1 MTTSARRVRAVRVT
15 DAAAIFDHRS
25 DGTIY
30 VRSPRTLAAYPEK
43 ITERLEHWATTAPNR
58 TFLARRGP
66 DGAWQRLTYSQ
77 TLARV
82 RAIAQALINRRLSP
96 DRPIAILSGNS
107 LEHALLALAAMY
119 AGVLYA
125 PIAPAYSLA
134 VKTFGTLEKIIAT
147 LQPAMIFAE
156 HGHLFEPALRNLP
169 LAGVEL
175 VVTESSATG
184 IPSTRFAELEDTAI
198 TSAVDDA
205 HARVTADTIA
215 KILFTSGSTGSPKG
229 VVNTQRMLTSNQEII
244 RSSMQFLADAPP
256 VLCDWLPWN
265 HTFGGNHN
273 FGIALYNGGTLYID
287 DGRPT
292 AAGFDATARNLR
304 EIATTAYFNV
314 PKGFEML
321 VDRMRADPELRRV
334 FFSKVQVLFYAA
346 AGLSQRVW
354 DELQELAVA
363 ACGEEILMMTGL
375 GATETAP
382 SALFTGIEGAA
393 SGLVGLPLPGVEL
406 KLAPVAG
413 KLEARVKG
421 PSVTPGFW
429 RNPALTS
436 ASFDEEGYYRMGDAL
451 VFADPSDPLK
461 GFRFDGRLNED
472 FKLSTGTWVSA
483 GPLRMKFLQHFGALV
498 QDVVLAG
505 PDRDFVTALVFPA
518 PAASAH
524 EFRTRLNQFADLNT
538 GSSTLVQ
545 RAIFLHQSPSIEAGE
560 ITDKGTLN
568 QRAVRENRAAI
579 VEELYQPN
587 PSARVVCAD
596 TQIGIAS

>member
-1 MTTSARRVRAVRVT
+1 MRAVRVAE
-15 DAAAIFDHRS
+15 AAAVFDHRP
-25 DGTIY
+25 DGTVY
-30 VRSPRTLAAYPEK
+30 VRSPRPLASYPEK
-43 ITERLEHWATTAPNR
+43 ITERLEYWASTAPDR
-58 TFLARRGP
+58 AFLARRGS
-66 DGAWQRLTYSQ
+66 DGEWQRVTYSQ

-82 RAIAQALINRRLSP
+82 RSIAQSLLERGLSVE
-96 DRPIAILSGNS
+96 RPVAILSGNS
-107 LEHALLALAAMY
+107 IEHALLALAAMY
-119 AGVLYA
+119 TGVLYA

-134 VKTFGTLEKIIAT
+134 VKTFGTLEKICSA
-147 LQPAMIFAE
+147 LQPALIFADD
-156 HGHLFEPALRNLP
+156 GHRFEEALRNVP
-169 LAGVEL
+169 LAGVE
-175 VVTESSATG
+175 VVGIAT
-184 IPSTRFAELEDTAI
+184 SFAELENTTP
-198 TSAVDDA
+198 TSAVDEA
-205 HARVTADTIA
+205 HARVTPDTIA
-215 KILFTSGSTGSPKG
+215 KILFTSGSTGAPKG
-229 VVNTQRMLTSNQEII
+229 VINTQRMLCSNQEII
-244 RSSMQFLADAPP
+244 RSSMQFLADEPP

-304 EIATTAYFNV
+304 EIATTACFNV

-321 VDRMRADPELRRV
+321 VDRMRTDAELRRV

-363 ACGEEILMMTGL
+363 TCGEEILMMTGL

-382 SALFTGIEGAA
+382 AALFTGIEGAA

-406 KLAPVAG
+406 KLAPVG
-413 KLEARVKG
+413 SKLEARIKG

-429 RNPALTS
+429 RNPELTR

-451 VFADPSDPLK
+451 LFADPNDPLK

-505 PDRDFVTALVFPA
+505 PDRDFVTALVFAA
-518 PAASAH
+518 PGISID
-524 EFRTRLNQFADLNT
+524 EFRGCLNDFARLST
-538 GSSTLVQ
+538 GSCTLVQ
-545 RAIFLHQSPSIEAGE
+545 RAIVLDQPPSIEAGE

-568 QRAVRENRAAI
+568 QRAVRENRSAI
-579 VEELYQPN
+579 VEELYQAN
-587 PSARVVCAD
+587 PSARIVCTD
-596 TQIGIAS
+596 TENEK

>member
-1 MTTSARRVRAVRVT
+1 MTSSTHRVRAVRVT
-15 DAAAIFDHRS
+15 DAAAIFDYRP
-25 DGTIY
+25 DGTVY
-30 VRSPRTLAAYPEK
+30 VRSPRPLASYPEK
-43 ITERLEHWATTAPNR
+43 ITERLEYWASTVPDR

-66 DGAWQRLTYSQ
+66 DGEWQRITYSQ

-82 RAIAQALINRRLSP
+82 RAIAQSLIDRGLSTQ
-96 DRPIAILSGNS
+96 RPIAILSGNS
-107 LEHALLALAAMY
+107 IEHALLALAAMY
-119 AGVLYA
+119 SGVLYA
-125 PIAPAYSLA
+125 PIAPAYSLG
-134 VKTFGTLEKIIAT
+134 VKTFGTLEKICAA
-147 LQPAMIFAE
+147 LQPAMIFADD
-156 HGHLFEPALRNLP
+156 GNRFEPALRNIP
-169 LAGVEL
+169 LAGTE
-175 VVTESSATG
+175 VVG
-184 IPSTRFAELEDTAI
+184 IASTPFAELENTTP
-198 TSAVDDA
+198 TSAVDEA
-205 HARVTADTIA
+205 HSRVTPDTIA
-215 KILFTSGSTGSPKG
+215 KILFTSGSTGAPKG
-229 VVNTQRMLTSNQEII
+229 VINTQRMLCSNQEII
-244 RSSMQFLADAPP
+244 RSSMRFLADEPT

-292 AAGFDATARNLR
+292 ATGFDATARNLR
-304 EIATTAYFNV
+304 EIATTACFNV

-321 VDRMRADPELRRV
+321 VARMRVDDQLRRV

-363 ACGEEILMMTGL
+363 TCGEEILMMTGL

-382 SALFTGIEGAA
+382 AALFTGIEGAA

-406 KLAPVAG
+406 KLARVG
-413 KLEARVKG
+413 DKLEARVKG

-429 RNPALTS
+429 RNPELTR

-451 VFADPSDPLK
+451 VFADPNDPLK

-472 FKLSTGTWVSA
+472 FKLSTGTLVSA
-483 GPLRMKFLQHFGALV
+483 GPLRMKFLQHFGGLV

-518 PAASAH
+518 PGASIEEFHVCLNDFAH
-524 EFRTRLNQFADLNT
+524 FST

-545 RAIFLHQSPSIEAGE
+545 RALFLDQPPSIEAGE

-568 QRAVRENRAAI
+568 QRAVRENRAAT
-579 VEELYQPN
+579 VEELYKSK
-587 PSARVVCAD
+587 PSARIICAD
-596 TQIGIAS
+596 TEIEK

>member
-1 MTTSARRVRAVRVT
+1 MTPSARKVRAVRVT
-15 DAAAIFDHRS
+15 DAAAIFDRQH
-25 DGTIY
+25 DGTTY
-30 VRSPRTLAAYPEK
+30 VHSPRPLGRYPEK
-43 ITERLEHWATTAPNR
+43 ITERLELWASTAPDR
-58 TFLARRGP
+58 TFLACRGA
-66 DGAWQRLTYSQ
+66 DGEWQRVTYSQ
-77 TLARV
+77 ALSRV
-82 RAIAQALINRRLSP
+82 RAIAQSLLDRGLSAE
-96 DRPIAILSGNS
+96 RPIAILSGNS
-107 LEHALLALAAMY
+107 IEHALLALAAMY
-119 AGVLYA
+119 TGVLYT

-134 VKTFGTLEKIIAT
+134 VKTFGTLENICGA

-156 HGHLFEPALRNLP
+156 DGRRFEKALRNIP
-169 LAGVEL
+169 LAA
-175 VVTESSATG
+175 TEVIGLAT
-184 IPSTRFAELEDTAI
+184 SFAELENTTP
-198 TSAVDDA
+198 TSAVDEA
-205 HARVTADTIA
+205 HGRVTPDTIA
-215 KILFTSGSTGSPKG
+215 KVLFTSGSTGAPKG
-229 VVNTQRMLTSNQEII
+229 VINTQRMLCSNQEMI
-244 RSSMQFLADAPP
+244 RSSMQFLADEPP

-292 AAGFDATARNLR
+292 ASGFDATARNLR
-304 EIATTAYFNV
+304 EIATSAYFNV

-321 VDRMRADPELRRV
+321 VDSMRSDAVLRRV

-354 DELQELAVA
+354 NELQELAVA
-363 ACGEEILMMTGL
+363 TCGEEILMMTGL

-382 SALFTGIEGAA
+382 AALFTGIEGAA

-406 KLAPVAG
+406 KLAPVG
-413 KLEARVKG
+413 DKLEVRVKG
-421 PSVTPGFW
+421 ACVMPGFW
-429 RNPALTS
+429 RNPKLTR
-436 ASFDEEGYYRMGDAL
+436 ASFDEEEYYRMGDAL
-451 VFADPSDPLK
+451 VFADPNDPLK

-505 PDRDFVTALVFPA
+505 PDRDFVTALVLPA
-518 PAASAH
+518 PRTSMD
-524 EFRTRLNQFADLNT
+524 EFRARLNDFAHLST

-545 RAIFLHQSPSIEAGE
+545 RAIFLDRPPSIEAGE

-579 VEELYQPN
+579 VEELYQPK
-587 PSARVVCAD
+587 PSERVIC
-596 TQIGIAS
+596 TETEKEK

>member
-1 MTTSARRVRAVRVT
+1 MTSSAHRVRAVRIAE
-15 DAAAIFDHRS
+15 AAAIFDHRA
-25 DGTIY
+25 DGAIY
-30 VRSPRTLAAYPEK
+30 VRSPRPLASYPEK
-43 ITERLEHWATTAPNR
+43 ITERLEHWAATAPDR
-58 TFLARRGP
+58 TFLARRGA
-66 DGAWQRLTYSQ
+66 DGEWQRVTYSQ
-77 TLARV
+77 TLTRV
-82 RAIAQALINRRLSP
+82 RAIAQSLLDRGFSVE
-96 DRPIAILSGNS
+96 RPIAILSGNS
-107 LEHALLALAAMY
+107 IEHALLALAAMY
-119 AGVLYA
+119 TGVLYA

-134 VKTFGTLEKIIAT
+134 VKTFGTLEKICAA
-147 LQPAMIFAE
+147 LQPAMIFVDD
-156 HGHLFEPALRNLP
+156 GHRFEEALRNIP
-169 LAGVEL
+169 LAGAE
-175 VVTESSATG
+175 VVGIAT
-184 IPSTRFAELEDTAI
+184 SFAELENTTP
-198 TSAVDDA
+198 TSAVDEA
-205 HARVTADTIA
+205 HSRVTPDTIA
-215 KILFTSGSTGSPKG
+215 KILFTSGSTGAPKG
-229 VVNTQRMLTSNQEII
+229 VINTQRMLCSNQEII
-244 RSSMQFLADAPP
+244 RSSMQFLADEPP

-292 AAGFDATARNLR
+292 GTGFDATARNLR
-304 EIATTAYFNV
+304 EIATTACFNV

-321 VDRMRADPELRRV
+321 ADRMRADAELRRV
-334 FFSKVQVLFYAA
+334 FFSKMQVLFYAA

-363 ACGEEILMMTGL
+363 TCGEEILMMTGL

-382 SALFTGIEGAA
+382 AALFTGIEGAA

-406 KLAPVAG
+406 KLAPVGG

-429 RNPALTS
+429 RNPELTR

-451 VFADPSDPLK
+451 VFADPANPAK

-518 PAASAH
+518 PGASID
-524 EFRTRLNQFADLNT
+524 EFRARLNNFAHLST
-538 GSSTLVQ
+538 GSCTLVQ
-545 RAIFLHQSPSIEAGE
+545 RAIFLDQPPSIEAGE

-579 VEELYQPN
+579 VEELYRPK
-587 PSARVVCAD
+587 PSARIICAE
-596 TQIGIAS
+596 IEIEK

>member
-1 MTTSARRVRAVRVT
+1 MTSSAHRVRAVRVS
-15 DAAAIFDHRS
+15 DAAAIFDHRP
-25 DGTIY
+25 DGTVY
-30 VRSPRTLAAYPEK
+30 VRSPRPLASYPEK
-43 ITERLEHWATTAPNR
+43 ITERLEHWAVCAPDR

-66 DGAWQRLTYSQ
+66 DGEWQRVTYSQ
-77 TLARV
+77 ALARV
-82 RAIAQALINRRLSP
+82 RAIAQSLIDRELSP
-96 DRPIAILSGNS
+96 ERPIAILSGNS
-107 LEHALLALAAMY
+107 IEHALLALAAMY
-119 AGVLYA
+119 TGVLYA

-134 VKTFGTLEKIIAT
+134 VKTFGTLEKICAA
-147 LQPAMIFAE
+147 LQPAMIFADD
-156 HGHLFEPALRNLP
+156 GHRFEPALRSISR
-169 LAGVEL
+169 
-175 VVTESSATG
+175 T
-184 IPSTRFAELEDTAI
+184 STPFAELENTTP
-198 TSAVDDA
+198 TSAVDEA
-205 HARVTADTIA
+205 HARVTPDTIA
-215 KILFTSGSTGSPKG
+215 KILFTSGSTGAPKG
-229 VVNTQRMLTSNQEII
+229 VINTQRMLCSNQEII
-244 RSSMQFLADAPP
+244 RSSMQFLADEPP

-304 EIATTAYFNV
+304 EIATTACFNV

-321 VDRMRADPELRRV
+321 VDRMRADAELRRV

-363 ACGEEILMMTGL
+363 TCGEEILMMTGL

-382 SALFTGIEGAA
+382 AALFTGIEGAA
-393 SGLVGLPLPGVEL
+393 SGLVGLPLPGVEM
-406 KLAPVAG
+406 KLTPVGG
-413 KLEARVKG
+413 KMEARVKG

-429 RNPALTS
+429 RNPELTR

-451 VFADPSDPLK
+451 VFADPADPLK

-483 GPLRMKFLQHFGALV
+483 GPLRMKFLQHFGGLV

-518 PAASAH
+518 PAASIDD
-524 EFRTRLNQFADLNT
+524 FRVRLNQFAHAST

-545 RAIFLHQSPSIEAGE
+545 RAIFLDQPPSIEAGE

-579 VEELYQPN
+579 VEELYQLK
-587 PSARVVCAD
+587 PSARVICAE
-596 TQIGIAS
+596 TGTGSAS